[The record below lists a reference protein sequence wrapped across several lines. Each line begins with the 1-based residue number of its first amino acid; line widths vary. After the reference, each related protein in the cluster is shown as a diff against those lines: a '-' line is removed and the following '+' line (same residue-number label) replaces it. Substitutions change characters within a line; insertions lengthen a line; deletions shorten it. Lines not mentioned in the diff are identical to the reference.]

1 MKTAKELVCIGCPM
15 GCRIKVEL
23 DGGKIL
29 SIDGYTCPKGKKYAE
44 TECTNPTRIVT
55 STVPVDGGDCRVVS
69 VKTAYE
75 IPKDKIFDC
84 IAMLRGLH
92 VKAPV
97 AAGDIILKN
106 AVGTGVD
113 IVATK
118 SVGANKL

>member
-1 MKTAKELVCIGCPM
+1 MTKELICIGCPM
-15 GCRIKVEL
+15 GCQINVEL

-29 SIDGYTCPKGKKYAE
+29 SIDGYTCQKGKKYAE
-44 TECTNPTRIVT
+44 TECTNPSRIVT

-69 VKTAYE
+69 VKTAGN

-84 IAMLRGLH
+84 IAVLCGLR

-97 AAGDIILKN
+97 NIGDIIVKN
-106 AVGTGVD
+106 VCSTQID

-118 SVGANKL
+118 SVGSAKE

>member
-1 MKTAKELVCIGCPM
+1 MTTKKELVCIGCPM
-15 GCRIKVEL
+15 GCQIKVEL
-23 DGGKIL
+23 DDGKIL

-44 TECTNPTRIVT
+44 TECTNPSRIVT

-69 VKTAYE
+69 VKTARD

-84 IAMLRGLH
+84 IALLRGIH
-92 VKAPV
+92 VDAPV

-106 AVGTGVD
+106 VAGTGVD

-118 SVGANKL
+118 SVGTKK